1 MLRKKSTQQQRPAES
16 RGLTQVGS
24 TIIHAN
30 AQDTL
35 AGGGVGGGGGGEADF
50 PAVKLAGKILRSVSE
65 RKILEPKRGMG
76 KLERESQ
83 YGNFASPQLQEIR
96 AINQMR

>member
-1 MLRKKSTQQQRPAES
+1 MEDDVEKAIYTATETCRIKRS
-16 RGLTQVGS
+16 
-24 TIIHAN
+24 
-30 AQDTL
+30 DT
-35 AGGGVGGGGGGEADF
+35 GGQYHHPCKRTGHLGWGGGGGEVDF

>member
-35 AGGGVGGGGGGEADF
+35 AGGGVGGGGGGSRF
-50 PAVKLAGKILRSVSE
+50 SCSKISGEDSTVR
-65 RKILEPKRGMG
+65 
-76 KLERESQ
+76 EREENP
-83 YGNFASPQLQEIR
+83 GT
-96 AINQMR
+96 